1 MFSER
6 SYIFPFAKLQEKC
19 ISPWLGEKM
28 RYNRQLYVQ
37 KKNSEMGNNEA
48 AKSYKQKKRFLILQ
62 TLF

>member
-1 MFSER
+1 VKGVTFSLLQNYKR
-6 SYIFPFAKLQEKC
+6 SKC

-28 RYNRQLYVQ
+28 RYSRQLYVQ

-48 AKSYKQKKRFLILQ
+48 AKSYKQKKIFLILQ